1 MEIRRGFN
9 KVIQKSKA
17 GPDNKVR
24 TVWIKT
30 ASGVIARPNQ
40 HISRLELD
48 SVEDF
53 KSLSI

>member
-30 ASGVIARPNQ
+30 ASGVIARPIQ